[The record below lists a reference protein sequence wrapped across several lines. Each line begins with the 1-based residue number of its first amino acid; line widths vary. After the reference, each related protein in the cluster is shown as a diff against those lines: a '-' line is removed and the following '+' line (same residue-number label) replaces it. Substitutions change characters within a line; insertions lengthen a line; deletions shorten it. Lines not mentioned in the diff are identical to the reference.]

1 MAKEWLRH
9 MQSRNR
15 PRPPRPL
22 TEEEIRSRRE
32 ENLGDLALKYQY
44 YYPRKWKRDAVEVT
58 EKAAGEY
65 FDEAQQIIKKRGGYA
80 NLGSID
86 RLKVDGLRAL
96 SGFNYY
102 VSSVAEYLGP
112 DTGSEYISSIA
123 SIPAGAGKA
132 VVTKAPK
139 AAKLVIDGIHAYE
152 VGHLAHKAAAKE
164 LERIKNSHKQT
175 SFPVPHREPFK
186 QHPWSQIGVQP
197 HKKPVHRPVRAR
209 QEAPGYSFLDPVK
222 VADWSLQSH
231 RDPVKTPA
239 YPKDPFMPVTE
250 RLKQLEND
258 ARARM
263 NEQKRINSLMNK
275 FKTSLSQPQ
284 PLDSHQQM
292 RQKYGARID
301 DLARKATFPSPGQP
315 IQLSKQEYNS
325 LQQKLSQISRH
336 EPSYQSPTQRFQSQ
350 QGTLQSMSQRLN
362 QGGTFS
368 QTTIPQRSRPMTPQ
382 LGSLQSMSQGLYKR

>member
-1 MAKEWLRH
+1 MDKEWLRH
-9 MQSRNR
+9 LRDRNK

-22 TEEEIRSRRE
+22 TEEEIKSRRAD
-32 ENLGDLALKYQY
+32 NLGDLALKYQY
-44 YYPRKWKRDAVEVT
+44 YYPRKWKRDAVEIT

-102 VSSVAEYLGP
+102 VSSVAKYLGP
-112 DTGSEYISSIA
+112 DTGSEYVSSIA

-132 VVTKAPK
+132 VVTKVPK

-152 VGHLAHKAAAKE
+152 VGHLAKKAAAKE

-197 HKKPVHRPVRAR
+197 QKKPVHRPVRAR

-222 VADWSLQSH
+222 VADWSLQTH
-231 RDPVKTPA
+231 RDPIQRPTAPS
-239 YPKDPFMPVTE
+239 DPFMPVTK
-250 RLKQLEND
+250 RLQQIENRAQ
-258 ARARM
+258 ARL
-263 NEQKRINSLMNK
+263 NEQRRVNTLMNK
-275 FKTSLSQPQ
+275 FEKSISHPQ
-284 PLDSHQQM
+284 PLNAHQQM
-292 RQKYGARID
+292 RAKYGAKID
-301 DLARKATFPSPGQP
+301 SIAQKATFSSPGP
-315 IQLSKQEYNS
+315 PVHLSKQEYNS
-325 LQQKLSQISRH
+325 LQRRINQITNQRPSYPSTTQQPISRRGALG
-336 EPSYQSPTQRFQSQ
+336 SISQ
-350 QGTLQSMSQRLN
+350 GLN
-362 QGGTFS
+362 QPGGFTS
-368 QTTIPQRSRPMTPQ
+368 PTIPQRSRPTNPQ
-382 LGSLQSMSQGLYKR
+382 LGSLKSLSQGLYKR